1 MKLIATVGTNPNE
14 AEYELDGKIYKGKYS
29 FLALKEHF
37 KIDGKSNVILLGSS
51 QTKDILDKHKDEVG
65 EFSFINL
72 EDMAEKANKDEK
84 ELSTVLLS
92 YLGIKENEEFI
103 LDITQGKRHH
113 PIMMFLSVILS
124 KTIKP
129 KHIFYANVMDFA
141 LNKFKFESFE
151 NSLDASNLTILVDT
165 YIANGG
171 VATISYSSKEI
182 EKIANLLS
190 NLSNN
195 LLFNQYIDAINS
207 AIDLNNSIVQNKNTL
222 FQNSLN
228 NLKTDIN
235 KIIILRNEPEYLQL
249 LGFCEYLKDKNLF
262 SSSLQF
268 LFESIL
274 SFLESYIKKVKP
286 TFILDYTRNKKEKRV
301 MIKEPYSDKRDCYY
315 RRNAIKKGFY
325 KKEYKYIFKKNH
337 KQISDILSKTD
348 KARNDIAHPNQD
360 VKTINI
366 NFISENLNKFKK
378 VMEVKWCF
386 Y

>member
-1 MKLIATVGTNPNE
+1 MKLIATVGTNPNK
-14 AEYELDGKIYKGKYS
+14 AEYELDGKIYKGEYS

-37 KIDGKSNVILLGSS
+37 KIDGKANVILLGSS

-129 KHIFYANVMDFA
+129 KHIFYANTTTTTSPTP
-141 LNKFKFESFE
+141 NKFKFESLE

-171 VATISYSSKEI
+171 VATISYSSKETQ
-182 EKIANLLS
+182 KIANLLS

-195 LLFNQYIDAINS
+195 LLFNQYNDAINS
-207 AIDLNNSIVQNKNTL
+207 AIDLNNFIVQNKNAL

-228 NLKTDIN
+228 SLKMDIN
-235 KIIILRNEPEYLQL
+235 RITTLKNEPEYFQL

-274 SFLESYIKKVKP
+274 SYLEFYIKKVKP
-286 TFILDYTRNKKEKRV
+286 TFILYYTRNKKEKRV

-378 VMEVKWCF
+378 VMEVK
-386 Y
+386 